1 MSLGLHSSAGYL
13 WRTRGLA
20 AYGHTS
26 GDFILAPRRGQG
38 QSDGPS
44 LTQLRYTTQ
53 KRGRVVSQNSGYLF
67 GGTYRQDYNIWGSTL
82 GFSKRL
88 DKVDINYSQLD
99 LRAGFPKS

>member
-13 WRTRGLA
+13 WRTNGLVP
-20 AYGHTS
+20 YGRTS

-53 KRGRVVSQNSGYLF
+53 KGGRVVSQNSGYLLEVPIDSIIIF
-67 GGTYRQDYNIWGSTL
+67 G
-82 GFSKRL
+82 GFSKLL
-88 DKVDINYSQLD
+88 DKVDISYSQLD